1 MTSERDQLTRDRD
14 ALADPNKVQ
23 QATIEQFTKEK
34 VNLSAKAAYD
44 VGLLVILSKEMRGMP
59 LNDSDK
65 QVMTEI
71 VDKDALTVAADIEKN
86 VGEGVNIIKKLA
98 EDNSKLTDRYNS
110 LLADYRDYVNRA
122 EIRQQVRLANA
133 LAIYSAMPKYTPPQQ
148 INRM

>member
-14 ALADPNKVQ
+14 ALADANKVQ

-71 VDKDALTVAADIEKN
+71 VDKDALTVAARRGHREERRRGRKHHQETCR
-86 VGEGVNIIKKLA
+86 G
-98 EDNSKLTDRYNS
+98 
-110 LLADYRDYVNRA
+110 
-122 EIRQQVRLANA
+122 
-133 LAIYSAMPKYTPPQQ
+133 
-148 INRM
+148 